1 MEREISNTEKVKVS
15 SDALNL
21 MQVIGIIF
29 VFFITV
35 IGISFVNEKQN
46 FHFYPWYYEYLVYFS
61 TFFLIVLIY
70 KPSRSHLIQ
79 ILSALKFNR
88 SK

>member
-1 MEREISNTEKVKVS
+1 MEREISNTEKVKIS
-15 SDALNL
+15 NNSLDL

-46 FHFYPWYYEYLVYFS
+46 FYFYP
-61 TFFLIVLIY
+61 
-70 KPSRSHLIQ
+70 
-79 ILSALKFNR
+79 
-88 SK
+88 